1 MAIEEFLKEV
11 TNGAVSVAVS
21 RGSKHLTPAHIKA
34 HGGYHAA
41 LELLRLRLASR
52 VSRLTF
58 SFVRSPVMMEP
69 TLDFCRGVVQH
80 APDLTEE
87 GADGAPSRPK
97 KERKPREKKPA
108 AKKETTKKKRKVK
121 SESEEDDEDDED
133 EEDEWDTADETEEED
148 DDDDARGANGAK
160 PAKATKTA
168 KTAKTTTNEV
178 KTEQKR
184 DVEDIKVDLGDL
196 GDLAVD
202 GLVGEDDLQAVGG
215 VDAAAAEEEDY
226 DDF

>member
-34 HGGYHAA
+34 HGGYCCSRATSST
-41 LELLRLRLASR
+41 SR

-133 EEDEWDTADETEEED
+133 EWDTADETEEED

-160 PAKATKTA
+160 PAKTTKTA

>member
-34 HGGYHAA
+34 HGGYCCSRATSST
-41 LELLRLRLASR
+41 SR

-133 EEDEWDTADETEEED
+133 DEDEWDTADETEEED

-160 PAKATKTA
+160 PAKTT

-178 KTEQKR
+178 KTDQKR